1 MYRGRGGG
9 GGREGGGTNLILRI
23 AVVCT
28 PEVALCG
35 WLEVNILDVVC

>member
-1 MYRGRGGG
+1 MYRGRGGEG
-9 GGREGGGTNLILRI
+9 GEKEGGTNLILRI

-35 WLEVNILDVVC
+35 